1 MLPIE
6 NNPGNSQ
13 TKKEEYNSIP
23 LLYCKHCLSLLI
35 RGSDGIDYCDKCGGT
50 DIGEAHVEEW
60 QDMCKNNSNTEII

>member
-1 MLPIE
+1 
-6 NNPGNSQ
+6 
-13 TKKEEYNSIP
+13 
-23 LLYCKHCLSLLI
+23 LI